1 MKKLFYFIVFSLLL
15 RTMSVVFV
23 FAVRGFVT
31 GSFQAAYVYTPE
43 VCISPMFG
51 FLCDDRHPVLVLP
64 SGKNRRKGN
73 L

>member
-1 MKKLFYFIVFSLLL
+1 
-15 RTMSVVFV
+15 MSVVFV

-51 FLCDDRHPVLVLP
+51 FLCDDRHPVLVLL
-64 SGKNRRKGN
+64 SGQNRRKGN